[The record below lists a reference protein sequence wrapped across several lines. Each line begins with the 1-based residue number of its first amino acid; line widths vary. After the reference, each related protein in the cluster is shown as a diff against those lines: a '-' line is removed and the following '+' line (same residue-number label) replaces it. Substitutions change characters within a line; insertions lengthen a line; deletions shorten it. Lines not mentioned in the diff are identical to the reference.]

1 MVKQRTKKQNK
12 PKSQPKTKSKK
23 PITAYAVIRIIV
35 ITLVCIILIL
45 GIVAK
50 IIHYFEFHWK

>member
-12 PKSQPKTKSKK
+12 PKFQPKTKSKK
-23 PITAYAVIRIIV
+23 PITAYAVIRII
-35 ITLVCIILIL
+35 IIILVCLILIL

-50 IIHYFEFHWK
+50 FIHYFKNHWN